1 MAFSDTPA
9 SWRTKPTDRFI
20 LKWIKVNLSARLT
33 PRLAAIDWLR
43 PWMVTVAS
51 SLLGCAGGLIFAL
64 GVGWLAGLAAA
75 AGQVLDGVDGQLAR
89 ITGRQ
94 TQAGAF
100 LDSVVDRYADGA
112 LVIGLTIYLVR
123 LPLPWPLWLILLG
136 GALALIGGNL
146 ISYSTARADTLGLD
160 LGRPTLA
167 SKGTRTSAIILGA
180 WGSLFW
186 PPWPALVLV
195 YLAVHTNTVVI
206 TRLYRTHRTGL

>member
-1 MAFSDTPA
+1 MLSDNRA
-9 SWRTKPTDRFI
+9 SWRTKPTDRFV

-33 PRLAAIDWLR
+33 PHLAAIDWLS

-64 GVGWLAGLAAA
+64 GAGWPAGLAAA

-100 LDSVVDRYADGA
+100 LDSVMDRYADGA

-123 LPLPWPLWLILLG
+123 LPLQWPLWLILLW

-146 ISYSTARADTLGLD
+146 ISYSTARADGLGLD

-186 PPWPALVLV
+186 PPLPAVVLV

-206 TRLYRTHRTGL
+206 ARLYRAHRTGL

>member
-1 MAFSDTPA
+1 MAFSDTGT

-33 PRLAAIDWLR
+33 PRLAGIDWLA

-51 SLLGCAGGLIFAL
+51 SLLGCVGGLIFAL

-94 TQAGAF
+94 TQGGAF
-100 LDSVVDRYADGA
+100 MDSVVDRYADGA
-112 LVIGLTIYLVR
+112 MVIGLTVYLVR
-123 LPLPWPLWLILLG
+123 LPLPWPLWLVLLL
-136 GALALIGGNL
+136 GALALIGSNL

-167 SKGTRTSAIILGA
+167 GKGTRTSVIILGA

-186 PPWPALVLV
+186 PPLPVITLI
-195 YLAVHTNTVVI
+195 YLAVHTNAVVI
-206 TRLYRTHRTGL
+206 VRLHRTHRSGR